1 MVPKRML
8 QALVFAL
15 PLSVVGF
22 AVLMGGS
29 AMLRAMKDQP
39 GGVVLAWIA
48 AAFLLAG
55 VADGLM
61 LLIVLGLRA
70 LDEHDDSTR
79 GQG

>member
-1 MVPKRML
+1 ML

-29 AMLRAMKDQP
+29 AMLRAMNDQL
-39 GGVVLAWIA
+39 GGAVLAWIA

-70 LDEHDDSTR
+70 LDEHDDSTP

>member
-8 QALVFAL
+8 QALVFVL
-15 PLSVVGF
+15 PLAVVGF

-29 AMLRAMKDQP
+29 GMLRAMNDQE
-39 GGVVLAWIA
+39 GGAWLAWIA
-48 AAFLLAG
+48 AAFLLVG
-55 VADGLM
+55 IADGLM